1 MMELQQLHR
10 IGSLILHNRVT
21 ASIVGIENK
30 GQPNGDWLPTSSGS
44 RAAMGLFPQKNVL
57 VFLRLFESYY
67 KKKQLCRRI
76 FFNSS
81 LFSFRKL
88 NLKIHQKRSFLF
100 SSLFSH
106 KRA

>member
-44 RAAMGLFPQKNVL
+44 RAAISDGKTQK
-57 VFLRLFESYY
+57 
-67 KKKQLCRRI
+67 I
-76 FFNSS
+76 
-81 LFSFRKL
+81 
-88 NLKIHQKRSFLF
+88 
-100 SSLFSH
+100 
-106 KRA
+106 